1 MAKLNRHEKRERR
14 HKRIRKKV
22 FGTPERPRLCIH
34 RSLNHLRAQIIDDT
48 KGHTL
53 VSAST
58 LDKDYLELTGKRGGK
73 SIEAAQN
80 LAQVLVKKALERGI
94 KRVVFDRGGFKYHG
108 KIKAFAD
115 KCRELGLE
123 F

>member
-1 MAKLNRHEKRERR
+1 MAKLSRHAKRLRR
-14 HKRIRKKV
+14 HRRIRKKV
-22 FGTPERPRLCIH
+22 FGTPERPRLAVY
-34 RSLNHLRAQIIDDT
+34 RSLNHFYAQVIDDT
-48 KGHTL
+48 QGKTL

-58 LDKDYLELTGKRGGK
+58 LDPEYMKVAGKRGGK
-73 SIEAAQN
+73 SIEAATN
-80 LAQVLVKKALERGI
+80 LAQVLVKKAHDKGI
-94 KRVVFDRGGFKYHG
+94 KKVVFDRGGFMYHG

>member
-1 MAKLNRHEKRERR
+1 LRKTKAEARKKR

-22 FGTPERPRLCIH
+22 FGNIERPRLVVY
-34 RSLNHLRAQIIDDT
+34 RSLKHIYAQIIDDM

-58 LDKDYLELTGKRGGK
+58 LDNELKGKYKYGGN
-73 SIEAAQN
+73 IEAAKMVGH
-80 LAQVLVKKALERGI
+80 LIAKRAVTVGI
-94 KRVVFDRGGFKYHG
+94 KKVVFDRGGFKYHG
-108 KIKAFAD
+108 RIKALAD
-115 KCRELGLE
+115 AAREEGLE

>member
-1 MAKLNRHEKRERR
+1 MAKLDRHLKRERR
-14 HKRIRKKV
+14 HKRIRKKIS
-22 FGTPERPRLCIH
+22 GTPERPRLCIH
-34 RSLNHLRAQIIDDT
+34 RSLNHLRAQIVDDLQ
-48 KGHTL
+48 GHTL

-58 LDKDYLELTGKRGGK
+58 LDKDYEKLAGKRGGK
-73 SIEAAQN
+73 SIEAAQY
-80 LAQVLVKKALERGI
+80 LAEVLVKKATEKGI